1 MGVIP
6 MASSL
11 DALRISGVK
20 AWWLD
25 RLYTDWTGEPVPG
38 GVEGWRAIIARSEIR
53 LLFFIIIGLGVGL
66 IFRSKE
72 DNITLNIIVS
82 SVGALAGGLGF
93 RFLVSFVGTSLY
105 SPYASLIAAF
115 VGAIVLVFIKR
126 FFT

>member
-1 MGVIP
+1 MIP
-6 MASSL
+6 MVNPL
-11 DALRISGVK
+11 DSLRISGVK

-38 GVEGWRAIIARSEIR
+38 DVEGWRAIMVRSEIR
-53 LLFFIIIGLGVGL
+53 VLFFIVIGLGVGL

-93 RFLVSFVGTSLY
+93 RFLVSFLNTSLY

-115 VGAIVLVFIKR
+115 VGAIVLVFVKR

>member
-1 MGVIP
+1 

-11 DALRISGVK
+11 EALRISGVK

-38 GVEGWRAIIARSEIR
+38 DAEGWRYIIARSEMR
-53 LLFFIIIGLGVGL
+53 VLFFIIIGLGVGL
-66 IFRSKE
+66 IFRSRE
-72 DNITLNIIVS
+72 DNIALNIIVS
-82 SVGALAGGLGF
+82 IVGALAGGLGF
-93 RFLVSFVGTSLY
+93 RFLVSFVNTSLY

-115 VGAIVLVFIKR
+115 FGAIVLVFVKR